1 MGGEFSESNSNG
13 KKEDAMTYSI
23 CQNSAPESPMREH
36 PSTIHVV
43 CNNSGESEKIE
54 SHLRREGFSVR
65 CFPDGESFLAA
76 SHPSP
81 DIILLG
87 IALPGIGSLETL
99 ARINNLYADSRVIL
113 LSDHERAE
121 FCFRAMRLGA
131 HGVVLEPYAPG
142 HLCHSIQDALNTKN
156 LLSEI
161 KRLKSE
167 LRIRHDFKEI
177 VGSSPVLCKMM
188 DDLRRMAE
196 NNLPVLFRGE
206 NGTGKEL
213 AARTLHYNSQRFD
226 EPFFTINCAVLRKE
240 SSLDEVFAP
249 ILTTL
254 SRKDRKPGSEWQ
266 RHQGGTLFLD
276 EIGDMDPALRIKL
289 LGRIGPDGNFRVSS
303 SGPTIGA
310 RLFFSV
316 RTDPRDRE
324 RAERVISSL
333 SERFALREINIPPLR
348 DRMGDIEPLVKHF
361 LSEFE
366 TGAHGL
372 VSRVSREALEV
383 LGAYG
388 WPGNIRELKNIIRQ
402 ASLMNAA
409 SPIDLGDLPPSIRT
423 GAVRTDDWA
432 GSIRAENKVES
443 KRGEPAAEA
452 GEPPPIDHP
461 PREEKPVLNFSLRET
476 EKRQIRRALDHTD
489 GNLSRAASLLGISR
503 SALYRR
509 LEKLGISR

>member
-1 MGGEFSESNSNG
+1 M
-13 KKEDAMTYSI
+13 
-23 CQNSAPESPMREH
+23 
-36 PSTIHVV
+36 
-43 CNNSGESEKIE
+43 
-54 SHLRREGFSVR
+54 
-65 CFPDGESFLAA
+65 FPGRGIVLGRQPPLP
-76 SHPSP
+76 H
-81 DIILLG
+81 IILLG
-87 IALPGIGSLETL
+87 IVLPGIGSLETL
-99 ARINNLYADSRVIL
+99 SRINNLYTDSRVIL

-131 HGVVLEPYAPG
+131 HDVVLDPYAPG
-142 HLCHSIQDALNTKN
+142 HLGLSIQNALGTIN

-161 KRLKSE
+161 KRLKRE
-167 LRIRHDFKEI
+167 LRIKHDFKEI
-177 VGSSPVLCKMM
+177 IGSSPALCKMM

-206 NGTGKEL
+206 SGTGKEL
-213 AARTLHYNSQRFD
+213 AARTLHYNSLRFD

-240 SSLDEVFAP
+240 SSLEEVFAP
-249 ILTTL
+249 ILTTP

-276 EIGDMDPALRIKL
+276 EIGDMDPAIRVKL
-289 LGRIGPDGNFRVSS
+289 LERIGSGGNFRVSS

-310 RLFFSV
+310 RLFSSV

-333 SERFALREINIPPLR
+333 SERFAPREIGVPPLR
-348 DRMGDIEPLVKHF
+348 DRPGDIDPLVKHF

-366 TGAHGL
+366 VGAHGL
-372 VSRVSREALEV
+372 ITRVSREALEV

-388 WPGNIRELKNIIRQ
+388 WPGNIRELKNIVCQ

-409 SPIDLGDLPPSIRT
+409 SPIDPEDLPPSIRT

-432 GSIRAENKVES
+432 GSIQAGDMVDS
-443 KRGEPAAEA
+443 KRGEPAIGA
-452 GEPPPIDHP
+452 GKPPLIDHP
-461 PREEKPVLNFSLRET
+461 PREENPAFNFSLRET
-476 EKRQIRRALDHTD
+476 EKRQIRRALGHTG